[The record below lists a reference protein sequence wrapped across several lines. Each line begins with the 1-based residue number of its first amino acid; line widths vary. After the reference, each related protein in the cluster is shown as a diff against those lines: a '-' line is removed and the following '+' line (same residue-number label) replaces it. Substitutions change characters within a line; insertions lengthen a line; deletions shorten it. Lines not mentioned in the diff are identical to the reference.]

1 MPEPTVA
8 PAEITSHYPIHQ
20 PESPQADWKDFA
32 ERTAE
37 PRRDHAP
44 VARTVDLTNRSPE
57 EREFMKKVGDKVEPK
72 AEAKTKEATNEKA
85 DVKPEEVDAKQSAK
99 AETAETKQTGKP
111 ESEQGQ
117 PQGRPEQIARDKIL
131 ERAAAE
137 PEYEQIVDR
146 LYEPTFPDSAEGYAR
161 YQVLGYALNQVINT
175 EDVLFFLAKPANA
188 SVLKNMQTAAP
199 HDIAKAVHKISAELR
214 FGSRTKKS
222 SEEPRPRAPKPP
234 AEVGGRGAQ
243 PDDAARVAAQ
253 NGDFKA
259 FSAEMD
265 RRARNSR

>member
-1 MPEPTVA
+1 
-8 PAEITSHYPIHQ
+8 
-20 PESPQADWKDFA
+20 
-32 ERTAE
+32 
-37 PRRDHAP
+37 
-44 VARTVDLTNRSPE
+44 VDLANRSPE
-57 EREFMKKVGDKVEPK
+57 EQEFFKKVGDKVEPK
-72 AEAKTKEATNEKA
+72 ADAKAKEASEKA
-85 DVKPEEVDAKQSAK
+85 DVKPEEVDAAK

-234 AEVGGRGAQ
+234 AEVGGRGAH
-243 PDDAARVAAQ
+243 PGDAARYAAE
-253 NGDFKA
+253 NGDFTA